1 VAGPLFRRSDSRPA
15 CPRRGF
21 VVSGLPR
28 VVGPF
33 LWAWLQGARLM
44 ESRPVIG
51 SVDRVDP
58 PWVLAE
64 VDGGERRDLAV
75 EHDREMLERVVR
87 VSDKMR
93 LVW

>member
-1 VAGPLFRRSDSRPA
+1 MTKRVGKTPVRRA
-15 CPRRGF
+15 A
-21 VVSGLPR
+21 VM
-28 VVGPF
+28 PF
-33 LWAWLQGARLM
+33 AAPM

-51 SVDRVDP
+51 SVDRVDS

-64 VDGGERRDLAV
+64 VDGGERLDLAV
-75 EHDREMLERVVR
+75 EHDREVLERVVR

>member
-1 VAGPLFRRSDSRPA
+1 M
-15 CPRRGF
+15 RRGVGCCG
-21 VVSGLPR
+21 VVEPDLSAALDGLRERSTRPM
-28 VVGPF
+28 PF
-33 LWAWLQGARLM
+33 AAPM

-64 VDGGERRDLAV
+64 FDGGERLDLAV
-75 EHDREMLERVVR
+75 EHDREVLERVVR

>member
-1 VAGPLFRRSDSRPA
+1 MTKRVGKTPVRRA
-15 CPRRGF
+15 AAM
-21 VVSGLPR
+21 
-28 VVGPF
+28 PF
-33 LWAWLQGARLM
+33 AAPM

-64 VDGGERRDLAV
+64 FDRGERLDLAV
-75 EHDREMLERVVR
+75 EHDREVLERVVR